1 MMFTVGQLPM
11 NQRKTKIK
19 LALQNLSLQRPPQIR
34 LSIIVGLVPMSQ
46 IVLLKL
52 PQKRE
57 VGVIFWHKNMV
68 KRQKSRSTSRYV
80 LCMVSVQYPTVV
92 ALHCCR
98 QCIPPIAISSVT
110 RYREQVFNRS
120 WESSLSCCCHEG

>member
-1 MMFTVGQLPM
+1 MFTVGQLPM

-19 LALQNLSLQRPPQIR
+19 LALQSLSLQRPPKIR

-68 KRQKSRSTSRYV
+68 KRHKSRSTSRYIQ
-80 LCMVSVQYPTVV
+80 CMVCVQYPTVV

-98 QCIPPIAISSVT
+98 QRISPIATTSGT

-120 WESSLSCCCHEG
+120 